1 MFLIHCFLWPHLPL
15 LPLPIYLMTDRELP
29 FIFLAKNSFIFIL
42 KISTCP
48 LKSSLMLLEGRLPW
62 LDQVEVDFLPS
73 ISFVFLSV
81 RRSPS
86 VSLRIYFWRIDT
98 QQNAQVKVF
107 LFNSW
112 ETSLGLGTL
121 GHLGNCRRSVSIF
134 DAFQI
139 LEILLL

>member
-1 MFLIHCFLWPHLPL
+1 MVFGQSPCNLETTSKLLLKLTLEVLVRTHFFIFKTMFLIQCFLWPHLPL

-98 QQNAQVKVF
+98 
-107 LFNSW
+107 
-112 ETSLGLGTL
+112 
-121 GHLGNCRRSVSIF
+121 
-134 DAFQI
+134 
-139 LEILLL
+139 